1 MKHKSSL
8 YFDDVVNY
16 LVNTH
21 AQLRMEDL
29 AVDLHMTTETL
40 RRKRKGVSILDCSE
54 VEVLYRKYSINP
66 MYFFGDRNILQAP
79 NELGGGYVK
88 EPEAVYQTKLDSC
101 EKENKLLR
109 EMIDMLKKP
118 KK

>member
-1 MKHKSSL
+1 MKHKSCL

-29 AVDLHMTTETL
+29 AMDLGMTTETM
-40 RRKRKGVSILDCSE
+40 RRKRKGVSIPDCKE

-66 MYFFGDRNILQAP
+66 MYFFGDRNILQQP
-79 NELGGGYVK
+79 KDTESFVS
-88 EPEAVYQTKLDSC
+88 EPEVVYKTKLDSC
-101 EKENKLLR
+101 KEENKLLR
-109 EMIDMLKKP
+109 EMIDMLKKN